1 MKQKRW
7 LIQSCY
13 FLLVS
18 VLLISFVSAGNVT
31 FKEGELIV
39 DNDLTINNSVLFVNS
54 TSGLIGIG
62 SSAPENQLQ
71 ISSDVGGVQRGLV
84 ISQHS
89 ENVATPIF
97 LMKKS
102 RGTLDSPVNLNGGE
116 YLGSVFGSGYVDD
129 EYQLYGGFGWAT
141 RSGSVSGDN
150 VQTDL
155 VFTASETP
163 ISSVT
168 SDEKMRL
175 TYEGYLGIGTSDPT
189 YPLTVFGNVS
199 TISIWS
205 DGNISATGYLTR
217 TSVYEEKDDK
227 DALDWIKDADDY
239 LDGSNNIDHS
249 KFYGYVGDYP
259 IVDMSRPEIIEIDGE
274 EIITYP
280 YTKDVGHVD
289 LGKEIDVLRQSVYEL
304 SNELCSYDNKYSWC

>member
-1 MKQKRW
+1 
-7 LIQSCY
+7 
-13 FLLVS
+13 
-18 VLLISFVSAGNVT
+18 
-31 FKEGELIV
+31 
-39 DNDLTINNSVLFVNS
+39 LFVNS
-54 TSGLIGIG
+54 TGELVGIG
-62 SSAPENQLQ
+62 NSAPENQLQ

-102 RGTLDSPVNLNGGE
+102 RGTHNNPSNINGGE
-116 YLGSVFGSGYVDD
+116 YLGSVFGGGYVDD

-175 TYEGYLGIGTSDPT
+175 TYEGYLGIGTSDPNNA
-189 YPLTVFGNVS
+189 LTVFDD
-199 TISIWS
+199 ISGKS
-205 DGNISATGYLTR
+205 GFEYAQVGISALNDNENAFINFNTTRGTTDRHWGIGVGEAGSELQNFRIYDWTADEDRLNIDINGRVGIGTQTPSQELNVIGDANFTGDVIIEGTLVGG
-217 TSVYEEKDDK
+217 SPLKFDK
-227 DALDWIKDADDY
+227 DPGVGYTTICVWDENGYWNLIYWKNGQQKVAKDTTRC
-239 LDGSNNIDHS
+239 G
-249 KFYGYVGDYP
+249 
-259 IVDMSRPEIIEIDGE
+259 
-274 EIITYP
+274 
-280 YTKDVGHVD
+280 
-289 LGKEIDVLRQSVYEL
+289 
-304 SNELCSYDNKYSWC
+304 